1 MGVSLSTILSLMLAF
16 GLFLGAIVMETDHYI
31 IFFSISSFV
40 MVVGGTMAATFVS
53 YEPRYV
59 ILSLKLIGRIL
70 FTPKMGRDILKAEV
84 GRMIRWA
91 YVVQKGGPPA
101 LESEA
106 MKATKND
113 KFLKFGIE
121 MVVSGYSGDEVRDI
135 MTNLIETT
143 FGRNTVQVYI
153 LKFMA
158 SSSPAFGMIGTL
170 IGLVIMLDK
179 MGGDP
184 AALGPG
190 LALAM
195 ITTLYGVLFARLV
208 YIPAANKIM
217 QREQII
223 RFRNYLVAEGLIL
236 MADRKSPRYIQ
247 DKMNS
252 YLDPAIHFNID
263 KARKNKRLVL
273 EKDQCHHHRPL

>member
-1 MGVSLSTILSLMLAF
+1 MSVSFSTIFALLIAF
-16 GLFLGAIVMETDHYI
+16 GMFLGAIIWETDHYI

-40 MVVGGTMAATFVS
+40 MVAGGTMAATFVS

-59 ILSLKLIGRIL
+59 ILSMKLIGRIL
-70 FTPKMGRDILKAEV
+70 FTPKVGRDILKAEV

-101 LESEA
+101 LEAEA
-106 MKATKND
+106 AKAVRGD
-113 KFLKFGIE
+113 KFLKFGVE
-121 MVVSGYSGDEVRDI
+121 MVISGYSGDEVRDI
-135 MTNLIETT
+135 LTNLIETT
-143 FGRNTVQVYI
+143 FGRNTVQVHI

-158 SSSPAFGMIGTL
+158 STSPAFGMIGTL
-170 IGLVIMLDK
+170 VGLVIMLDK
-179 MGGDP
+179 MGDDP
-184 AALGPG
+184 TALGPG
-190 LALAM
+190 LALAL

-217 QREQII
+217 QREQIV

-263 KARKNKRLVL
+263 KARRK
-273 EKDQCHHHRPL
+273 

>member
-1 MGVSLSTILSLMLAF
+1 MGVSFSTILSLLIAF
-16 GLFLGAIVMETDHYI
+16 GMFLGAIIWETDHYV
-31 IFFSISSFV
+31 IFFSASSFI
-40 MVVGGTMAATFVS
+40 MVVGGTMAAAFVS

-70 FTPKMGRDILKAEV
+70 FTPKVGRDILKAEV

-101 LESEA
+101 LEKEA
-106 MKATKND
+106 AKAVKGD
-113 KFLKFGIE
+113 KFMKFGVE

-143 FGRNTVQVYI
+143 FGRNTVQVHI

-158 SSSPAFGMIGTL
+158 ASSPAFGMIGTL

-179 MGGDP
+179 MGDDP
-184 AALGPG
+184 TALGPG
-190 LALAM
+190 LALAL
-195 ITTLYGVLFARLV
+195 ITTLYGVMFARLV
-208 YIPAANKIM
+208 YIPASNKIM
-217 QREQII
+217 QREQIV

-252 YLDPAIHFNID
+252 YLDPAIHFSID
-263 KARKNKRLVL
+263 KARRK
-273 EKDQCHHHRPL
+273 

>member
-1 MGVSLSTILSLMLAF
+1 MSMSFSTIFSLLIAF
-16 GLFLGAIVMETDHYI
+16 GMFIGAIVWETDHYI
-31 IFFSISSFV
+31 IFFSLSSFV
-40 MVVGGTMAATFVS
+40 MVVGGTLAAGFVS

-70 FTPKMGRDILKAEV
+70 FTPKVGRDILKAEV

-91 YVVQKGGPPA
+91 YIVQKGGPPA
-101 LESEA
+101 LEAEA
-106 MKATKND
+106 SKAVKGD

-143 FGRNTVQVYI
+143 FGRNTVQVNI
-153 LKFMA
+153 LRFLA
-158 SSSPAFGMIGTL
+158 STSPAFGMIGTL

-179 MGGDP
+179 MGEDP
-184 AALGPG
+184 TKLGPG
-190 LALAM
+190 LAIAL
-195 ITTLYGVLFARLV
+195 ITTLYGVLFARLI

-217 QREQII
+217 QREQIV

-252 YLDPAIHFNID
+252 YLDPSIHFNID
-263 KARKNKRLVL
+263 AARRK
-273 EKDQCHHHRPL
+273 

>member
-1 MGVSLSTILSLMLAF
+1 MGVSFSTIFSLLIAF
-16 GLFLGAIVMETDHYI
+16 GMFLGAIVWETDHYI
-31 IFFSISSFV
+31 IFFSASSFV

-70 FTPKMGRDILKAEV
+70 FTPKVGRDILKAEV

-106 MKATKND
+106 SKAVRGD

-121 MVVSGYSGDEVRDI
+121 MVVSGYTGDEVRDI

-143 FGRNTVQVYI
+143 FGRNTVQVNI

-158 SSSPAFGMIGTL
+158 STSPAFGMIGTL

-179 MGGDP
+179 MGDDP
-184 AALGPG
+184 TKLGPG
-190 LALAM
+190 LAIAL

-217 QREQII
+217 QREQIV

-263 KARKNKRLVL
+263 KARRK
-273 EKDQCHHHRPL
+273 

>member
-1 MGVSLSTILSLMLAF
+1 MSMSFSTIFSLMLAF
-16 GLFLGAIVMETDHYI
+16 GMFIGAIVWETDHYI
-31 IFFSISSFV
+31 IFFSLSSFI
-40 MVVGGTMAATFVS
+40 MVVGGTLAAGFVS

-70 FTPKMGRDILKAEV
+70 FTPKVGRDILKAEV

-91 YVVQKGGPPA
+91 YIVQKGGPPA
-101 LESEA
+101 LEAEA
-106 MKATKND
+106 SKAVKGD

-143 FGRNTVQVYI
+143 FGRNTVQVNI
-153 LKFMA
+153 LRFLA
-158 SSSPAFGMIGTL
+158 STSPAFGMIGTL

-179 MGGDP
+179 MGEDP
-184 AALGPG
+184 TKLGPG
-190 LALAM
+190 LAIAL
-195 ITTLYGVLFARLV
+195 ITTLYGVLFARLI

-217 QREQII
+217 QREQIV

-252 YLDPAIHFNID
+252 YLDPSIHFNID
-263 KARKNKRLVL
+263 TARRK
-273 EKDQCHHHRPL
+273 

>member
-1 MGVSLSTILSLMLAF
+1 MGVSFSTIVSLLIAF
-16 GLFLGAIVMETDHYI
+16 GMFIGAIVWETDHYI
-31 IFFSISSFV
+31 IFFSATSFV
-40 MVVGGTMAATFVS
+40 MVVGGTLAAGFVS

-70 FTPKMGRDILKAEV
+70 FTPKVGRDILKAEV

-91 YVVQKGGPPA
+91 YIVQKGGPPA
-101 LESEA
+101 LEAE
-106 MKATKND
+106 ATKAVKGD

-143 FGRNTVQVYI
+143 FGRNTVQVNI
-153 LKFMA
+153 LRFLA
-158 SSSPAFGMIGTL
+158 STSPAFGMIGTL

-179 MGGDP
+179 MGEDP
-184 AALGPG
+184 TKLGPG
-190 LALAM
+190 LAIAL

-217 QREQII
+217 QREQIV

-263 KARKNKRLVL
+263 KARKK
-273 EKDQCHHHRPL
+273 